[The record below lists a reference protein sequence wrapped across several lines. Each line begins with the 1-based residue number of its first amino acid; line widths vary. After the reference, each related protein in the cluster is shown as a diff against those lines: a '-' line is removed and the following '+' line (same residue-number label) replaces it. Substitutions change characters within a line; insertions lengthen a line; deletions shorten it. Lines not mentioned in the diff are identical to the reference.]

1 MTDDQHDKPLGQG
14 ASVPGQTGH
23 ATGSGA
29 HQPSGRH
36 HPQLDRD
43 PVDLNT
49 AGRSAPRGAH
59 AFLWLTI
66 LVALAVAA
74 GVLVKTWGRESGSKT
89 DSGLDADH
97 SGIANRLKTPKVERP
112 ALPPKRETP
121 PPAAKPDRSYYVPP
135 PAPAAP
141 PPVDE
146 VAQRRL
152 ASPLTAGASDGSS
165 TNSTGGSANGPLA
178 DAGPL
183 ADKLRPLELAPS
195 VAGQLGDRNFL
206 LTQGTM
212 IDCTLQTRLVSTQ
225 VGLLTCLATHD
236 VMSANGKVKLID
248 AGTKFT
254 GYQSGGISQGQ
265 ARAFI
270 TWNRL
275 ETPTGVIV
283 NLGSPGT
290 GPLGE
295 AGVDGYIDNHFWDRF
310 GNAILLSLIGDFGNW
325 AANQGQSSSNN
336 IRFNNTAQG
345 GQEVIAKI
353 LEKSLDIPPTLYK
366 NQGARIGIM
375 VARDLDFSHVYDL
388 EPIP

>member
-1 MTDDQHDKPLGQG
+1 MTENEHSPAPAAAQRDTP
-14 ASVPGQTGH
+14 AATPGLERDTLN
-23 ATGSGA
+23 
-29 HQPSGRH
+29 
-36 HPQLDRD
+36 LD
-43 PVDLNT
+43 VT
-49 AGRSAPRGAH
+49 GRSAPRGAR

-66 LVALAVAA
+66 LVATAVAV
-74 GVLVKTWGRESGSKT
+74 GVLLKTWGREPGAKA
-89 DSGLDADH
+89 DNGLEADH
-97 SGIANRLKTPKVERP
+97 SGITNRLSAPKVERP
-112 ALPPKRETP
+112 APPTPLP
-121 PPAAKPDRSYYVPP
+121 PPAPEPVAIPRYAVPP

-152 ASPLTAGASDGSS
+152 ASPLQAGGAE
-165 TNSTGGSANGPLA
+165 GGSTANNQPVGPNGPYS

-212 IDCTLQTRLVSTQ
+212 IDCTLQTKLVSTQ
-225 VGLLTCLATHD
+225 PGLLTCLATHD

-254 GYQSGGISQGQ
+254 GYQSGGIQQGQ
-265 ARAFI
+265 ARAFV

-275 ETPTGVIV
+275 ETPTGIIV
-283 NLGSPGT
+283 DLASPGT

-295 AGVDGYIDNHFWDRF
+295 AGLDGHIDNHFWERF
-310 GNAILLSLIGDFGNW
+310 GNAILLSLVGDFGNW
-325 AANQGQSSSNN
+325 ASNQGQSGSNN
-336 IRFNNTAQG
+336 IRFDNTAEG
-345 GQEVIAKI
+345 GQEAVAKI

-366 NQGARIGIM
+366 NQGERIGIM
-375 VARDLDFSHVYDL
+375 VARDLDFSHVYEL
-388 EPIP
+388 EPIH

>member
-1 MTDDQHDKPLGQG
+1 M
-14 ASVPGQTGH
+14 
-23 ATGSGA
+23 
-29 HQPSGRH
+29 
-36 HPQLDRD
+36 
-43 PVDLNT
+43 
-49 AGRSAPRGAH
+49 
-59 AFLWLTI
+59 
-66 LVALAVAA
+66 
-74 GVLVKTWGRESGSKT
+74 
-89 DSGLDADH
+89 
-97 SGIANRLKTPKVERP
+97 
-112 ALPPKRETP
+112 
-121 PPAAKPDRSYYVPP
+121 
-135 PAPAAP
+135 PAAP

-152 ASPLTAGASDGSS
+152 ASPLNAGAADGSAAAS
-165 TNSTGGSANGPLA
+165 HPTGPSGPLA

-212 IDCTLQTRLVSTQ
+212 IDCTLQTKLVSTQ
-225 VGLLTCLATHD
+225 AGFLTCLATHD

-254 GYQSGGISQGQ
+254 GYQSGGIVQGQ
-265 ARAFI
+265 ARAFV

-275 ETPTGVIV
+275 ETPAGVIV

-295 AGVDGYIDNHFWDRF
+295 AGLDGHIDNHFWQRF
-310 GNAILLSLIGDFGNW
+310 GNAILLSLVGDFGSW
-325 AANQGQSSSNN
+325 AANQGQSGSNN
-336 IRFNNTAQG
+336 IRFDNTREG
-345 GQEVIAKI
+345 GQEVVAKI

-366 NQGARIGIM
+366 NQGTRIGIM
-375 VARDLDFSHVYDL
+375 VARDLDFSQVYDL

>member
-1 MTDDQHDKPLGQG
+1 MTTDPHI
-14 ASVPGQTGH
+14 T
-23 ATGSGA
+23 
-29 HQPSGRH
+29 PSGDGTAASREQDQL
-36 HPQLDRD
+36 PLNLDRD
-43 PVDLNT
+43 PMDLNT
-49 AGRSAPRGAH
+49 VGRSAPRGAR
-59 AFLWLTI
+59 AFIWLTI
-66 LVALAVAA
+66 LIAAAVAV
-74 GVLVKTWGRESGSKT
+74 GVLVKAWSRTPGPAA
-89 DSGLDADH
+89 DSSLGADQ
-97 SGIANRLKTPKVERP
+97 SGITNRLTAPKVERP
-112 ALPPKRETP
+112 APPPKREVP
-121 PPAAKPDRSYYVPP
+121 APAAQPTHSYYVPP
-135 PAPAAP
+135 PVPAAP

-165 TNSTGGSANGPLA
+165 ASSTGGSANGPLA

-195 VAGQLGDRNFL
+195 VAGQLGNRNFL

-212 IDCTLQTRLVSTQ
+212 IDCTLQTKLVSTQ
-225 VGLLTCLATHD
+225 AGLLTCLATHD
-236 VMSANGKVKLID
+236 VMSTNGKVKLID

-254 GYQSGGISQGQ
+254 GYQSGGIEQGQ
-265 ARAFI
+265 GRAFI

-295 AGVDGYIDNHFWDRF
+295 AGVDGHIDNHFWDRF
-310 GNAILLSLIGDFGNW
+310 GNAILLSLVGDFGAW
-325 AANQGQSSSNN
+325 AANQGQSGSNN
-336 IRFNNTAQG
+336 IRFDNTREGSQD
-345 GQEVIAKI
+345 VIAKI

-366 NQGARIGIM
+366 NQGTRIGIT

>member
-1 MTDDQHDKPLGQG
+1 MNDEQPHPKLERAPLERE
-14 ASVPGQTGH
+14 P
-23 ATGSGA
+23 
-29 HQPSGRH
+29 
-36 HPQLDRD
+36 LDLGD
-43 PVDLNT
+43 T
-49 AGRSAPRGAH
+49 GRSAPRGAR

-66 LVALAVAA
+66 LVAFAVAA
-74 GVLVKTWGRESGSKT
+74 GVLVKAWSRDSEKTSTTGLES
-89 DSGLDADH
+89 DQ
-97 SGIANRLKTPKVERP
+97 SGITNRLTAPKVERP
-112 ALPPKRETP
+112 APATKPEAP
-121 PPAAKPDRSYYVPP
+121 PPATEPSRSYYVPP
-135 PAPAAP
+135 PMPAAP

-152 ASPLTAGASDGSS
+152 ASPLNAGGTDGSAAAS
-165 TNSTGGSANGPLA
+165 HPSGPSGPLA

-212 IDCTLQTRLVSTQ
+212 IDCTLQTKLVSTQ
-225 VGLLTCLATHD
+225 AGLLTCLATHD

-254 GYQSGGISQGQ
+254 GYQSGGIVQGQ
-265 ARAFI
+265 ARAFV

-275 ETPTGVIV
+275 ETPAGVIV

-295 AGVDGYIDNHFWDRF
+295 AGLDGHIDNHFWQRF
-310 GNAILLSLIGDFGNW
+310 GNAILLSLIGDFGSW
-325 AANQGQSSSNN
+325 AANQGQSGSNN
-336 IRFNNTAQG
+336 IRFDNTREG
-345 GQEVIAKI
+345 GQEVVAKI

-366 NQGARIGIM
+366 NQGTRIGIM
-375 VARDLDFSHVYDL
+375 VARNLDFSQVYDL